1 MKNTIYN
8 ILCFLFGVGMIVFGA
23 NKLKNFLPMPENMSP
38 EQLKMM
44 EAFNTITWLMPLVGI
59 VEILGGILVAIPKT
73 RALGAITILPVIVGI
88 LVHDF
93 TYEPSAVPIALFF
106 ALIDFWVIFEN
117 RDKYTQFFN

>member
-1 MKNTIYN
+1 MLI
-8 ILCFLFGVGMIVFGA
+8 FGA
-23 NKLKNFLPMPENMSP
+23 NKLINFLPMPENMSP

-44 EAFNTITWLMPLVGI
+44 EAFGTITWLMPLVGI

-73 RALGAITILPVIVGI
+73 RALGAIIILPVIIGI

-117 RDKYTQFFN
+117 KDKYAQLID